1 MTPQE
6 IIEENDLT
14 KKCHIFL
21 SPVFGSID
29 PQEIV
34 AFMLEKKLN
43 NVKLQLQLH
52 KIIWD
57 PNTRGV

>member
-14 KKCHIFL
+14 KKCQVFL